1 MEMRQ
6 RNVMKRALVVD
17 DDIVSQM
24 AVKNLLHELGYLV
37 TTANNGEEAVKLFNP
52 DFSVITMDF
61 NMPIMDGIEATRHIR
76 QKQKNHTDCTKIIGL
91 TSHQDQPTLNAC
103 LEAGM
108 DVALS
113 KPLNFDKFKKIIKDI
128 SH

>member
-1 MEMRQ
+1 
-6 RNVMKRALVVD
+6 MKRALVVD

-24 AVKNLLHELGYLV
+24 AIKNFLAELGYRV
-37 TTANNGEEAVKLFNP
+37 TTANNGEEAVELFCSE
-52 DFSVITMDF
+52 FSIITMDY
-61 NMPIMDGIEATRHIR
+61 NMPIMDGIEATKHIR
-76 QKQKNHTDCTKIIGL
+76 QKQKKHSETATIIGL
-91 TSHQDQPTLNAC
+91 TSHKDQPTLNAC

-113 KPLNFDKFKKIIKDI
+113 KPLNFDKFKKIIVDI